1 MLLDVGDSHPL
12 SLPFFPPSFLAS
24 FFPSLIHCVSWEAH
38 LGDQTEV
45 QAQRPLVK
53 WKEDGLP
60 CQKQDNRPAVESHV
74 LTPHH
79 QTEPSYLTKRFSLSG
94 SGLLTQCIW
103 SDLVSTRE
111 AVCWVDPCTSPSKE
125 GDLAPANM
133 CPGDCLPCLLP
144 AEVLHF
150 ASRSPFLSADGCS

>member
-1 MLLDVGDSHPL
+1 MDDPH
-12 SLPFFPPSFLAS
+12 A
-24 FFPSLIHCVSWEAH
+24 
-38 LGDQTEV
+38 EV
-45 QAQRPLVK
+45 EIKPQLKLRGSVAK
-53 WKEDGLP
+53 D
-60 CQKQDNRPAVESHV
+60 
-74 LTPHH
+74 TPHH

-103 SDLVSTRE
+103 SDLVSTWE
-111 AVCWVDPCTSPSKE
+111 AVCWVDPCASPSKE

-150 ASRSPFLSADGCS
+150 ASRSPLLSADGCS